1 MQLHVFAR
9 RPYKSHVDVEV
20 KDDASVAT
28 LKRAIIV
35 TLKLDTTPD
44 CVRLLREVEGGAPVL
59 LHSCEKLADQG
70 VFEGSKVVVD
80 VMAPEASA
88 LFGLF
93 CISLVTLS
101 LLLLQHTHTYTHTTA
116 LEIRLRMP
124 KGQKAETM
132 IQNFTSA
139 AEFERFLVG
148 CKLYH
153 MRTTKGGDKHI
164 AIITE
169 LDQAVAVSKTV
180 GDFLMLDDPTV
191 LLLDDVSNLK
201 SFRTNMA
208 GGFEELSNRAIAI
221 NKDLLRHMV
230 ASWNP

>member
-1 MQLHVFAR
+1 M
-9 RPYKSHVDVEV
+9 
-20 KDDASVAT
+20 
-28 LKRAIIV
+28 
-35 TLKLDTTPD
+35 
-44 CVRLLREVEGGAPVL
+44 PVL
-59 LHSCEKLADQG
+59 KQTSLPFCSPPRAHHISDPPLTMLRRTMYCFLSHISAL
-70 VFEGSKVVVD
+70 
-80 VMAPEASA
+80 MAPEASA

-93 CISLVTLS
+93 CISLVTLF

-124 KGQKAETM
+124 KGRKAETM
-132 IQNFTSA
+132 IQSFTSA

-169 LDQAVAVSKTV
+169 LDQAVAVSTTV

-201 SFRTNMA
+201 S
-208 GGFEELSNRAIAI
+208 
-221 NKDLLRHMV
+221 
-230 ASWNP
+230 